1 MWKIAVAVVLAL
13 AVTGCGGRAA
23 WPAKPVGVSETCI
36 DGVTY
41 LQFPSGASV
50 KYDADGH
57 VVACK

>member
-13 AVTGCGGRAA
+13 AVTGCGDLSRSQAQL
-23 WPAKPVGVSETCI
+23 VGVSETCI